1 METKESTQRTDAEK
15 ALIDKV
21 RTSPFTDA
29 DKDLLREYFKAA
41 DEIAQREPERLTA
54 EMWDSVWPAIQATGD
69 VPAAYRDRIGVK
81 ETTVYDT
88 IDENGNYQRIPEG
101 KTTKGY
107 YDIVWE
113 SWNTERNQLVMKY
126 RQILLKFFF
135 HAMDNDNAVSEFM
148 PLDEFCDRYF
158 EDPFITSEIEKSPY
172 YMVTSDLLS
181 SPYLPMLNGSL
192 VSDIMQIN
200 TRSITADPFT
210 KRASITYP
218 NGRKITIENFDKL
231 LKALSTPAKKILN
244 TAIIYLTN
252 INYFKARNVTPTVEI
267 PLIEYGEA
275 CGYQLTPRK
284 MATKEEQDAENK
296 IVKQRIKELQK
307 DIWRD
312 LSDISAVHWTAE
324 ETKGRNKGNYDFLR
338 IISSFNIRKDFIRI
352 NFDIDAATYLVQ
364 SYIMQHPTALL
375 KIDNRNPNAYALGYK
390 IAQHNSMD
398 NNAAIG
404 TNNTLSV
411 ESLLSAAPEIQTIEE
426 LQARGQ
432 RDWKNKIKK
441 PLENSLDEL
450 VRVGVLSR
458 WEYRDP
464 TNSTTYTPESAQPM
478 TWAQYSRLMVDF
490 IMVNEPDQT
499 KRRAAILEA
508 KIAAAANKENKQEKK
523 KRGRPRK
530 NTEK

>member
-1 METKESTQRTDAEK
+1 MKKSDSTELTDAEK
-15 ALIDKV
+15 AL
-21 RTSPFTDA
+21 
-29 DKDLLREYFKAA
+29 LREYLQAA
-41 DEIAQREPERLTA
+41 EEIAQREPERLTA
-54 EMWDSVWPAIQATGD
+54 EMWDKVWPAIQATGD

-113 SWNTERNQLVMKY
+113 SWNTERNQLSEKY
-126 RQILLKFFF
+126 QDILRKFAYV
-135 HAMDNDNAVSEFM
+135 AMVNDKAVKEFM
-148 PLDEFCDRYF
+148 PLNELMQRYLENPF
-158 EDPFITSEIEKSPY
+158 ERQEHTREIS
-172 YMVTSDLLS
+172 VNGLLS
-181 SPYLPMLNGSL
+181 SPYLPMLNGAL
-192 VSDIMQIN
+192 INDVMQIN

-252 INYFKARNVTPTVEI
+252 INYFKTRNITPTVEI

-296 IVKQRIKELQK
+296 IVEQRIIELQK
-307 DIWRD
+307 DIRRD

-338 IISSFNIRKDFIRI
+338 IISSFNVRKDFIRI

-404 TNNTLSV
+404 TNNTISV